1 MRHNRRAVMTEQYK
15 LYMKKHIFNGRY
27 FVRNLQIFMCVVV
40 VTALVIGGFM
50 LGNSEPD
57 KTASADISVDV
68 KDALFGNS
76 EEAGSVESVSDTTEA
91 AATTEKEMTV
101 TEQVTTETVVAQA
114 TTEETTAQA
123 AETKEEKGKFADK
136 CIADV
141 EETLNIRKGPD
152 KETEFVG
159 SMNPGAIATVLG
171 TEGEWT
177 KIKSGD
183 VEGYVLSEYVKTGE
197 SAEKMAQEYV
207 TLRGTVLEDGVNIR
221 SEQSTDAD
229 ILVVLDKDDTITV
242 LENTA
247 DSQEDKDAEDGTAES
262 ETVVP
267 AMAQEGAAQ
276 AGITESVEAVVN
288 VQEEQPAQTEEQQEI
303 TWLPVM
309 LEDGQTGYVSADLV
323 DVDELYE
330 IAVSAEELE
339 RQAAEEAARKAA
351 EEEVARQ
358 AAAAASQSQ
367 SSGNSNSSNSSN
379 SSSYQGAT
387 TTPVTATESSECLG
401 TFTITAYCGCD
412 KCCGG
417 KKTASGTT
425 PTEGRTIAA
434 DTSILPYGT
443 QVVIDGIVY
452 TVEDCGS
459 GVRGNHIDI
468 FFATHEKAVAY
479 GRKTVKVYKY

>member
-1 MRHNRRAVMTEQYK
+1 
-15 LYMKKHIFNGRY
+15 
-27 FVRNLQIFMCVVV
+27 
-40 VTALVIGGFM
+40 
-50 LGNSEPD
+50 
-57 KTASADISVDV
+57 
-68 KDALFGNS
+68 
-76 EEAGSVESVSDTTEA
+76 
-91 AATTEKEMTV
+91 
-101 TEQVTTETVVAQA
+101 
-114 TTEETTAQA
+114 
-123 AETKEEKGKFADK
+123 
-136 CIADV
+136 
-141 EETLNIRKGPD
+141 
-152 KETEFVG
+152 
-159 SMNPGAIATVLG
+159 
-171 TEGEWT
+171 
-177 KIKSGD
+177 
-183 VEGYVLSEYVKTGE
+183 
-197 SAEKMAQEYV
+197 
-207 TLRGTVLEDGVNIR
+207 
-221 SEQSTDAD
+221 
-229 ILVVLDKDDTITV
+229 
-242 LENTA
+242 
-247 DSQEDKDAEDGTAES
+247 
-262 ETVVP
+262 
-267 AMAQEGAAQ
+267 MAQEGAAQ

-351 EEEVARQ
+351 EEEAARQ

-387 TTPVTATESSECLG
+387 TTPVTATESGECLG